1 MTRMTVETIF
11 AFCVVGAV
19 VCSPAP
25 APSPDLVTTTAAP
38 APAPSATA
46 AVTTTGAS
54 ANTTAAV
61 LYSHTVQFSMTL
73 SNINNITSEAQ
84 LVASLASGIASTTG
98 GNVTVVIQHIKIRST
113 YGGLPS
119 GFSCDLVITAYANMT
134 NLNTA
139 QVTCNGNAYNSG
151 GRRLEAVEF
160 LAQGEN
166 SAEAAARRL
175 STSAD
180 MEATIANTG
189 DSDVVQSMKNVIG
202 NTSVSGFQSA
212 LNAAGV
218 NASSLSET
226 SPPTPAVSVSSTV
239 TGSAVQSVNSAS
251 LQSSVAAAVPG
262 GASVANVTVTTTSE
276 ATTTAASSSGSSGS
290 GGSGARPIAAPM
302 MTILAA
308 VMTMWAAVSFA

>member
-1 MTRMTVETIF
+1 
-11 AFCVVGAV
+11 
-19 VCSPAP
+19 
-25 APSPDLVTTTAAP
+25 
-38 APAPSATA
+38 
-46 AVTTTGAS
+46 
-54 ANTTAAV
+54 
-61 LYSHTVQFSMTL
+61 MTL
-73 SNINNITSEAQ
+73 SNINSITSEAH
-84 LVASLASGIASTTG
+84 LIASLASGIASSTG
-98 GNVTVVIQHIKIRST
+98 GNVTVVIQHIKIAST

-139 QVTCNGNAYNSG
+139 QVTCNGNSHSG

-175 STSAD
+175 STSAA
-180 MEATIANTG
+180 MEATIANTD
-189 DSDVVQSMKNVIG
+189 DSDVVQSTKNVIG

-218 NASSLSET
+218 SVSSLSET

-239 TGSAVQSVNSAS
+239 TGSAVQSVSSAS
-251 LQSSVAAAVPG
+251 LQSSVASAVPG
-262 GASVANVTVTTTSE
+262 GANVTGVAVTTASE
-276 ATTTAASSSGSSGS
+276 AATTTAASSSGSGA
-290 GGSGARPIAAPM
+290 GGDGGGARPIAAPM
-302 MTILAA
+302 GTILAA